1 MNDDKQ
7 LRWSRRL
14 AVVPRWQIAPVLRRQ
29 SVAEHS
35 FHVAHTAL
43 WLLQF
48 SEGKDAWTLQSGEN
62 TRILPLESEV
72 ILYALTHDID
82 EAAKGDAPSSSKPA
96 PDYSEW
102 PQVKIIVKVA
112 DILEAMAFLFEE
124 QLMGNAHFTA
134 EIFIERQ
141 KALEKVWVY
150 FNQSERWPGMS
161 ADELWHK
168 YREALFVSHPGLE
181 DK

>member
-1 MNDDKQ
+1 MHDDKS

-35 FHVAHTAL
+35 FHVAHTSL

-48 SEGKDAWTLQSGEN
+48 SRDKA
-62 TRILPLESEV
+62 RIPPIESEV
-72 ILYALTHDID
+72 MLYALTHDID
-82 EAAKGDAPSSSKPA
+82 EAAKGDTPSSSKPA
-96 PDYSEW
+96 PDYSKW

-124 QLMGNAHFTA
+124 RLMGNAHFTA
-134 EIFIERQ
+134 EIFVERQ
-141 KALEKVWVY
+141 KALEKVWDY
-150 FNQSERWPGMS
+150 FDQEGAWPGIT
-161 ADELWHK
+161 ADQLWHK